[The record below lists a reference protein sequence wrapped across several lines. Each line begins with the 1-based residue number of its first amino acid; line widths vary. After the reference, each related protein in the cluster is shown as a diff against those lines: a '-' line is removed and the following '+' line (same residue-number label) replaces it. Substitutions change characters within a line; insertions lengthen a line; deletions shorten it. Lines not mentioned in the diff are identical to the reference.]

1 MIMGLERL
9 DRITA
14 FMEEQSGPPRRS
26 MGSVDT
32 IPEKAQEGSS
42 SGPASPQG
50 EVNISNSGTAR
61 AGSKPRT
68 GTTKRQ
74 MSGQCVSRRLRC
86 LSLYTSLSCPLP
98 PGDATFICLNM
109 TVLLPLSS
117 P

>member
-32 IPEKAQEGSS
+32 IPKNAQEGSS

-50 EVNISNSGTAR
+50 NVNPSNNSAAR
-61 AGSKPRT
+61 AESKPRAEMT
-68 GTTKRQ
+68 EQQ
-74 MSGQCVSRRLRC
+74 MPGQCGTLTC
-86 LSLYTSLSCPLP
+86 ASC
-98 PGDATFICLNM
+98 AYF
-109 TVLLPLSS
+109 
-117 P
+117 